1 MTFSSREANFEQRR
15 QLVNDGREENTVL
28 SAQPAKGQLSW
39 LEKMHTAGLYRS
51 RLAYPRVGKLAFEFT
66 LPLALHPPEHTK
78 AEVVIAEVAVQQP
91 EHTRPQI
98 VDVQPATQKADK
110 TFVQWDEPIGITE
123 NERFLSRLATFPGVN
138 VYWMGQSYLGNNIWA
153 ADVML
158 PTPSVLRSMAKE
170 TTLKA
175 AIVYSGRQHANEVSS
190 TSHIHKLAEELMLNA
205 ETRKSLNKV
214 NVVLH
219 PITNPDGTELAMDLA
234 KITPNNMLHAGYHAS
249 LTADIVTRLWNQH
262 PVYPQSL

>member
-1 MTFSSREANFEQRR
+1 
-15 QLVNDGREENTVL
+15 
-28 SAQPAKGQLSW
+28 
-39 LEKMHTAGLYRS
+39 MHTAGLYRS
-51 RLAYPRVGKLAFEFT
+51 RLAYPRVGKLAFEFA

-158 PTPSVLRSMAKE
+158 PTPSVLRWMSKE

-175 AIVYSGRQHANEVSS
+175 AIVYSGRQHDNPVSI
-190 TSHIHKLAEELMLNA
+190 TRHIHQLPERLSIIAQTPTSIN
-205 ETRKSLNKV
+205 RGH
-214 NVVLH
+214 NVIH
-219 PITNPDGTELAMDLA
+219 
-234 KITPNNMLHAGYHAS
+234 
-249 LTADIVTRLWNQH
+249 
-262 PVYPQSL
+262 